1 MIIDARY
8 SEKLSEIQ
16 NQPSPAGKGDRR
28 TPVDEEIGVCT
39 AEKTGA
45 QKLFCKLQ
53 LINARCLEKLNKII
67 NKPSPCGRI
76 CKQMCGARSVT
87 DEEIAVC
94 TAETT
99 EADIIQ

>member
-1 MIIDARY
+1 MFAVT
-8 SEKLSEIQ
+8 KKAF
-16 NQPSPAGKGDRR
+16 PSGEGEPHGRV
-28 TPVDEEIGVCT
+28 VDEEIGVCT

-76 CKQMCGARSVT
+76 CKQMVAR
-87 DEEIAVC
+87 
-94 TAETT
+94 
-99 EADIIQ
+99 EA